1 MYDIGGHMKF
11 KTYGRYILIEPV
23 DDEQKESKS
32 LVVLP
37 TDYKKP
43 ERLYGLGKVLSIANG
58 VQYNV
63 EPGEV
68 IIFEKRM
75 LNKLEVF
82 GQMYYLILEN
92 YIYGGIIDEVEQG
105 NT

>member
-1 MYDIGGHMKF
+1 MKF
-11 KTYGRYILIEPV
+11 KAYNRHIEI
-23 DDEQKESKS
+23 EIIEEERQETNS

-43 ERLYGLGKVLSIANG
+43 EKPYALGKVLDISEDVKLNLQ
-58 VQYNV
+58 V
-63 EPGEV
+63 GET

-82 GQMYYLILEN
+82 GKIHYLVLEN
-92 YIYGGIIDEVEQG
+92 YIYGGIISGEV
-105 NT
+105 